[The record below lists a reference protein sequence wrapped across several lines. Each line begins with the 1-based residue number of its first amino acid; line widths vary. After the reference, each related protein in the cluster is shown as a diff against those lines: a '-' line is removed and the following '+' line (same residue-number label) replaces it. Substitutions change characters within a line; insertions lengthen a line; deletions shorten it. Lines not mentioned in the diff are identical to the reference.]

1 MSRIRELQPSDR
13 PRERLL
19 AGGADGLSDAELVAI
34 LLRTGG
40 PGTGVVDAANG
51 LLVDNGG
58 LAGLARLGVRELLRR
73 PGIGPAKAATVAAA
87 LELGRRLAR
96 VNLERAEQLD
106 RPDAV
111 GEFLV
116 ARLRRERHEIFGL
129 VTLDARH
136 RLVGVHDL
144 TRGTRNQSPV
154 DPADVLRTALIDDAA
169 GVIVYHNHPSGDLE
183 PSRDDMALTRRLVD
197 AGDIVGVPVLDHMVI
212 AGARWL
218 SLRRTR
224 PDLFAPGH
232 EGARLT
238 AGRSV

>member
-58 LAGLARLGVRELLRR
+58 VAGLARLGVRELLRR

-183 PSRDDMALTRRLVD
+183 PSRDDMALTRRLVN

-212 AGARWL
+212 AGAQWL

-238 AGRSV
+238 AGR